1 MNLCFKKLILICSVL
16 LLFLCQNSHGQQKNS
31 SYVVVIDA
39 GHGGDDPGAVYG
51 GVQEKVVNLKVA
63 KLLGDKIKKSLPSA
77 RIIYT
82 RSDDKYIELS
92 KRSLIANNAHADIFI
107 SLHCN
112 AAKNTS
118 ASGSETF
125 VMGVDKTGA
134 NLEVA
139 MKENSVIEMEDNS
152 AEAYGGYDPNSAE
165 SVIIFSL
172 MQFNYQTQSLVY
184 AGEIQKELT
193 ASTSLRNR
201 GVKQAGFLVLWRTAM
216 PSVLCEM
223 GFLSNSTDRTFLN
236 SSTGQNKIAQSLSD
250 ATVAFLREHRD
261 QDDFITL
268 PPAQDNPRSDKD
280 QNGESYGAKDIEG
293 SIKGTQDTQNQGIH
307 YRVQVA
313 STSTQKDITRENFYS
328 WAPQIKEQRVGNL
341 YKYSVGNAKT
351 YKDALTL
358 QRKLRKDFKD
368 CFIVAFD
375 GDKQITLQQA
385 KEILEK

>member
-1 MNLCFKKLILICSVL
+1 MALSFKKLIIIYCFSLP
-16 LLFLCQNSHGQQKNS
+16 FLCQKSFSQQNPNSH
-31 SYVVVIDA
+31 VVVIDA

-51 GVQEKVVNLKVA
+51 GVREKVINLNVA
-63 KLLGDKIKKSLPSA
+63 KLLGEKIKKALPSA
-77 RIIYT
+77 KIIYT
-82 RSDDKYIELS
+82 RGDDTYIELS

-112 AAKNTS
+112 ASKNTQ

-139 MKENSVIEMEDNS
+139 MKENSVIEMEEDN
-152 AEAYGGYDPNSAE
+152 AQTYGGYDPNSAE

-172 MQFNYQTQSLVY
+172 MQFNYQTQSLIY
-184 AGEIQKELT
+184 AGQIQKELT

-223 GFLSNSTDRTFLN
+223 GFLSNSTDRAFL
-236 SSTGQNKIAQSLSD
+236 SSSIGQDKIAQSLSD

-261 QDDFITL
+261 EEDFVAHPHGGNT
-268 PPAQDNPRSDKD
+268 PTREDANE
-280 QNGESYGAKDIEG
+280 ESYGAKEIEG
-293 SIKGTQDTQNQGIH
+293 SANKPQSAVNEGIH

-313 STSTQKDITRENFYS
+313 STSTQKDINRENFYN
-328 WAPQIKEQRVGNL
+328 WAPQIKEQKVGKL
-341 YKYSVGNAKT
+341 YKYSLGNAKT

-358 QRKLRKDFKD
+358 QRKLKKDFND

-375 GDKQITLQQA
+375 GMKQITLQQA
-385 KEILEK
+385 KELLEK